1 MNRGTARYPLLEID
15 LDKLKANLAA
25 LIERCQSLSVEVT
38 GVVKGFSALPEAAGV
53 YTECGVRSL
62 ASSRLSQLRAL
73 RGAGDTLVPSV
84 INLATMWV
92 VRIGLALIL
101 IKPLGLLGMWI
112 AMAAELS
119 TRGLLMLYR
128 QRTSRF
134 YAMYAGQSKA

>member
-1 MNRGTARYPLLEID
+1 MLI
-15 LDKLKANLAA
+15 LA
-25 LIERCQSLSVEVT
+25 LFQPFQTSSVVMS
-38 GVVKGFSALPEAAGV
+38 G
-53 YTECGVRSL
+53 
-62 ASSRLSQLRAL
+62 AL